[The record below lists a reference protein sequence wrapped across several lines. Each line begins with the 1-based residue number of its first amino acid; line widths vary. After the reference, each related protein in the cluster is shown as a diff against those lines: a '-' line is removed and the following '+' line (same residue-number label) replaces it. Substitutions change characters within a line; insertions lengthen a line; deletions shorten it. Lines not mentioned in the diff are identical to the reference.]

1 MAAHLTTALLQV
13 KRIPE
18 PTGPTAEN
26 QSLGSV
32 QKHEMQASIYRNPST
47 NPSTNIESV
56 QQILP
61 QIWKCFDK
69 FLS

>member
-1 MAAHLTTALLQV
+1 MAARLTTALLQA

-18 PTGPTAEN
+18 ATGPPVEN

-32 QKHEMQASIYRNPST
+32 QKHEMQASIHR

-61 QIWKCFDK
+61 QTWKCFDK
-69 FLS
+69 FLN